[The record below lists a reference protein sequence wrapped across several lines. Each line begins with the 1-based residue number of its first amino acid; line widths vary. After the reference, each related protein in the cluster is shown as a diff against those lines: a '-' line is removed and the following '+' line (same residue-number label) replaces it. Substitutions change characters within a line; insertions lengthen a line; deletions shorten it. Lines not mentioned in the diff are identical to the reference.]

1 MHSLPHRFIRNN
13 HKCKQQMF
21 NLNNTKQA
29 QMFGNSGNIW
39 NGNYWSDYKGVDLN
53 IAPKNRKPFIYQKPF
68 KHLRLSVA
76 TKN

>member
-1 MHSLPHRFIRNN
+1 ML
-13 HKCKQQMF
+13 

-29 QMFGNSGNIW
+29 QMFGNFGNFGNIW

-68 KHLRLSVA
+68 KYMRLSVA
-76 TKN
+76 TKI